1 MRILLISHTCQSK
14 TEGQPKAELLGRIP
28 GVDLKVLSPDR
39 WCHYGT
45 WRNAQVPESASFQFE
60 AGRVRFPWV
69 KGIGWYLHYYPN
81 LVGIMEK
88 FKPDIIDLW
97 EEPWGLTSAQACWV
111 RNRVC
116 PEARIITETEQNLD
130 KKLPFPF
137 ENWRRFTLRNASFA
151 VGRSA
156 EAVAVLRNK
165 GYTGP
170 AEVVANAVDS
180 SIFKKLDRN
189 NCREELGLDGFVA
202 GYVGRLVE
210 EKGIGD
216 MVDALP
222 RCHPKVNLL
231 FTGSGPYETELR
243 RRIHDTGVESRV
255 RFISEIPGPQLA
267 RVMNA
272 MDVLVLP
279 SRTTPRWKEQFG
291 RVIIEA
297 HACETPVIGSDSG
310 AIPQVV
316 GRGGLIHRERNP
328 SDIAASINELQASP
342 DRCRKL
348 GQIGRVQVEDNY
360 TWQCVANR
368 MFKIYESVMAGPPV
382 GAVSRAAPM
391 SVGAAAAV

>member
-1 MRILLISHTCQSK
+1 MRVLLISHTCQSK

-39 WCHYGT
+39 WRHYGT
-45 WRNAQVPESASFQFE
+45 WRKAQPPESASFQFE

-69 KGIGWYLHYYPN
+69 KGAGWYLHYYPN
-81 LVGIMEK
+81 LRRTLEE
-88 FKPDIIDLW
+88 FKPDIIDVW
-97 EEPWGLTSAQACWV
+97 EEPWGLTSAHTCWM

-116 PEARIITETEQNLD
+116 PNARIITETEQNLD

-137 ENWRRFTLRNASFA
+137 ENWRRYTLKNASFA

-180 SIFKKLDRN
+180 EVFRKLDREV
-189 NCREELGLDGFVA
+189 CRQELGLDGFVA

-210 EKGIGD
+210 EKGLGD

-222 RCHPKVNLL
+222 SCDPRVNLL
-231 FTGSGPYETELR
+231 FTGSGPYEAELR
-243 RRIHDTGVESRV
+243 KRIRAHGVESRV
-255 RFISEIPGPQLA
+255 RFIAEMPAHSLPQ
-267 RVMNA
+267 VMNA

-279 SRTTPRWKEQFG
+279 SRTTPSWKEQFG

-316 GRGGLIHRERNP
+316 GGGGLIHRERDP
-328 SDIAASINELQASP
+328 SDLAASINKLQASP
-342 DRCRKL
+342 DRCRQM
-348 GQIGRVQVEDNY
+348 GRIGRSQVEDQY
-360 TWQCVANR
+360 TWQCVAKR
-368 MFKIYESVMAGPPV
+368 MFRIYENVLAGPPV
-382 GAVSRAAPM
+382 GAPNRAAPM
-391 SVGAAAAV
+391 PATAAAAV